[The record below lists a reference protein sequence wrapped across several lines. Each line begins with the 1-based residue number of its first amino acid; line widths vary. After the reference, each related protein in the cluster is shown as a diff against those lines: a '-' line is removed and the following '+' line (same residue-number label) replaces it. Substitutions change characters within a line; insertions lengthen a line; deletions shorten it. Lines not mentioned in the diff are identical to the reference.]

1 MAVLHNLEVDDEVG
15 SLLVVPD
22 GIVLAIGELGV
33 CELAVD
39 RHRLVCAELH
49 KFQFH
54 HLAEAR
60 VELLHHFADDAQLGE
75 LVAVDLDN
83 ENVVRVQSRYAD
95 FTTDETDALLAL
107 VDNVLRNES
116 QCVFLNEI
124 LLTGRVACEV
134 AQKRINVNAF
144 RHPCKVLENTY

>member
-1 MAVLHNLEVDDEVG
+1 MLHNLEVDDEVG

-22 GIVLAIGELGV
+22 GIVLALDELGV

-49 KFQFH
+49 TRQFH
-54 HLAEAR
+54 LLAEAR

-75 LVAVDLDN
+75 LVAVDLEN
-83 ENVVRVQSRYAD
+83 ENAVRVQSRCAD

-116 QCVFLNEI
+116 QCVFLSE
-124 LLTGRVACEV
+124 LTLTGRVECEV
-134 AQKRINVNAF
+134 AQIRINVNAF